1 MTDLTTACH
10 VLPRSPRRQDRH
22 AGLHTKRDFANAIAR
37 ALSWMWRQWRRR
49 EIIRTLDKVDDRLLR
64 DVGIDRGGIDE
75 FVDALMAR
83 WR

>member
-1 MTDLTTACH
+1 MTDLTTACYA
-10 VLPRSPRRQDRH
+10 LPRTLRRQDRR
-22 AGLHTKRDFANAIAR
+22 ARVDRRDLVHTVAR
-37 ALSWMWRQWRRR
+37 TLFWMWRQWRRR

-64 DVGIDRGGIDE
+64 DVGIDRGGIEE